1 MIQSFWSFAW
11 PQEKDESPQSP
22 ETIPEEKRSW
32 ASVFEHFREKGENS
46 ETNSVSSDLKAFRS
60 FARRAHQLLERQ
72 QQRAIQSRRAA
83 LHESS
88 LRTERLSLALAEA
101 EELEDLLKQV
111 EPSSKVSESDVE
123 RLSGWSTSAS
133 STRASGVSGASGSS
147 GAASQPVQLLSGW
160 EGEDV
165 EARQKL
171 GLLQSAM
178 SQAAGELRSGLLRL
192 SKDSPKELSEDF
204 PGILATFLPQLAQSC
219 ADAMQVGEDDW
230 ATAEACLLE
239 ALAQTSQMT
248 MTLEPADPDFCMPDL
263 DHSTLFTEMPGVQL
277 LEEQRDQRALQ
288 KLLERIEALSQRF
301 QSEAPPPVPEA
312 ARGQGLKGLKVQT
325 LRSAKLDELE
335 GQVQRLVEENQAL
348 EERLEQER
356 ARVESPP
363 LGHRRHLGKKLSP
376 AERLALSNRLLQSKS
391 TRTLSGDQFGKQQ
404 KFSAQRRL
412 VLEMRKE
419 LAETYEVL
427 ALRSLSSQERR
438 HFLARRAPVIAATPK
453 GALAAAACK
462 AG

>member
-46 ETNSVSSDLKAFRS
+46 ETNSASSDLKAFRS

-363 LGHRRHLGKKLSP
+363 LGWASF
-376 AERLALSNRLLQSKS
+376 SK
-391 TRTLSGDQFGKQQ
+391 RYPFQ
-404 KFSAQRRL
+404 
-412 VLEMRKE
+412 
-419 LAETYEVL
+419 
-427 ALRSLSSQERR
+427 
-438 HFLARRAPVIAATPK
+438 P
-453 GALAAAACK
+453 
-462 AG
+462 